1 MRREFSASGEQESLL
16 ASCESIFR
24 LTWHGPE
31 AHQYLQDARC
41 LLQSGNA
48 GERLRVLKA
57 SLLRLTPIENL
68 SVVQDG
74 QALGL
79 SLIHISFFEMLGN
92 FSFGDYFKRDAIHYA
107 WEFLTGEKWLNL
119 PKEKLW
125 VTVYATDDEAYDI
138 WTKEVG
144 VPAERMVRKMC
155 IRDRLFDEPTSA
167 LDPELVGE
175 VLKVMQ
181 DLAQEGRTMVVV
193 THEMGSS
200 NSITS
205 GSTASARAIATRC
218 CSPPLMCAG

>member
-74 QALGL
+74 QALGQARFDL
-79 SLIHISFFEMLGN
+79 VLAHEHVLLV
-92 FSFGDYFKRDAIHYA
+92 D
-107 WEFLTGEKWLNL
+107 L
-119 PKEKLW
+119 
-125 VTVYATDDEAYDI
+125 
-138 WTKEVG
+138 
-144 VPAERMVRKMC
+144 ER
-155 IRDRLFDEPTSA
+155 
-167 LDPELVGE
+167 
-175 VLKVMQ
+175 
-181 DLAQEGRTMVVV
+181 
-193 THEMGSS
+193 
-200 NSITS
+200 
-205 GSTASARAIATRC
+205 TASGQASGGTGGTA
-218 CSPPLMCAG
+218 S